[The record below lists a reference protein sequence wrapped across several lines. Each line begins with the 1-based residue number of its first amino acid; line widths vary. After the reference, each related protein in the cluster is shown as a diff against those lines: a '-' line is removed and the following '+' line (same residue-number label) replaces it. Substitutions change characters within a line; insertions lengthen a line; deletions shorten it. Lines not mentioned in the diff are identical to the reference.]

1 VFEDAYSIDL
11 IVNHE
16 VIVEVKSVML
26 ILPVHE
32 AQLLT
37 YMKLSGVRKGLL
49 MNFHSAVLADTII
62 RRVL

>member
-1 VFEDAYSIDL
+1 M
-11 IVNHE
+11 
-16 VIVEVKSVML
+16 KSVML